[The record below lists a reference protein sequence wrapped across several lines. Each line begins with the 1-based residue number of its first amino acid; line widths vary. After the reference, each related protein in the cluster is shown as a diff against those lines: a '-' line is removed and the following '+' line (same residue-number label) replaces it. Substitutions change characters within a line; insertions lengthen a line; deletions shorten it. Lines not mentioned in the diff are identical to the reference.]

1 MRKADYD
8 LKLQVRRFEIEA
20 EKEVK
25 LRQLED
31 LLCAQLR
38 HRRLHQQ
45 FSTNKA
51 LMSVKILPWC
61 QRSERRRLILISV
74 HSKELQLR

>member
-25 LRQLED
+25 LQQLEVE
-31 LLCAQLR
+31 AMR
-38 HRRLHQQ
+38 
-45 FSTNKA
+45 
-51 LMSVKILPWC
+51 
-61 QRSERRRLILISV
+61 ISSA
-74 HSKELQLR
+74 HS